1 MDTLPLLPI
10 GLQYFGKIRRQDAL
24 YVDKTEYIYNLC
36 RLDGA
41 AYFLSRPRR
50 FGKSLTLDTINEL
63 FNGTQKL
70 FEGLWIEDKWD
81 WSQSN
86 PVIRLSFDAIG
97 HENGLAN
104 ALVNRL
110 NSIAQNFK
118 IKLTQETPGLVFEEL
133 ISKLVKKTGKQVVIL
148 IDEYDKPIVDYIDPY
163 NLEAANKQRDI
174 LKSFFGIL
182 KNASNNIRFLFITG
196 VSKFSKVSIF
206 SDLNHLVD
214 LTLLPKYAGLCGYTQ
229 TELEYN
235 FAPFLKTMPP
245 ETLDKM
251 RTWYNGYSWDAKTF
265 VYNPF
270 SVLNFFNSR
279 TYSNYWFATGTPT
292 FLIKLMRKRF
302 DYKLEE
308 TVVSDL
314 VLESFTLEKFDDL
327 DVNSL
332 LLQTG
337 YLTIKEIT
345 QYGQFVLNY
354 PNQEVRRAFDMNF
367 SPKTKGVESWKMEE
381 L

>member
-1 MDTLPLLPI
+1 
-10 GLQYFGKIRRQDAL
+10 
-24 YVDKTEYIYNLC
+24 
-36 RLDGA
+36 
-41 AYFLSRPRR
+41 
-50 FGKSLTLDTINEL
+50 
-63 FNGTQKL
+63 
-70 FEGLWIEDKWD
+70 
-81 WSQSN
+81 
-86 PVIRLSFDAIG
+86 
-97 HENGLAN
+97 
-104 ALVNRL
+104 
-110 NSIAQNFK
+110 
-118 IKLTQETPGLVFEEL
+118 
-133 ISKLVKKTGKQVVIL
+133 
-148 IDEYDKPIVDYIDPY
+148 
-163 NLEAANKQRDI
+163 
-174 LKSFFGIL
+174 
-182 KNASNNIRFLFITG
+182 
-196 VSKFSKVSIF
+196 
-206 SDLNHLVD
+206 
-214 LTLLPKYAGLCGYTQ
+214 
-229 TELEYN
+229 
-235 FAPFLKTMPP
+235 MPP

-270 SVLNFFNSR
+270 SVLNFFISR